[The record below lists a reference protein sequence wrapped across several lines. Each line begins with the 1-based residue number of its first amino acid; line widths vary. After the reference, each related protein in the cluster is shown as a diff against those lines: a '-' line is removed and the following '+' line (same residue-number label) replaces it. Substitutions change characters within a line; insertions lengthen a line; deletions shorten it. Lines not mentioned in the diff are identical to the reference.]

1 MGIDYKDFMHGAA
14 LVAVAEDSRFT
25 ALNKGS
31 THYGHYLVNH
41 DRHLFV
47 KYNEGSGP
55 GDYCFTFSADEV
67 RRILGT
73 RQPQGTFVVLV
84 CGDEAITGIS
94 LAELRS
100 LIDVRS
106 PAQQQVRVSAK
117 PRKQL
122 RLYGPGHSK
131 LGPIPRN
138 AFPDRVLG

>member
-1 MGIDYKDFMHGAA
+1 MGIDLKDFMHGAV
-14 LVAVAEDSRFT
+14 LVAIAEDPRFT

-41 DRHLFV
+41 DRHMFV
-47 KYNEGSGP
+47 KYNSGP
-55 GDYCFTFSADEV
+55 GDYYFTFSAEEV

-73 RQPQGTFVVLV
+73 RRPQGTFVVLV
-84 CGDEAITGIS
+84 CGHEAITGIS
-94 LAELRS
+94 STELRS

-106 PAQQQVRVSAK
+106 SAQQQVRVSAR

-122 RLYGPGHSK
+122 RLYGPGHSE